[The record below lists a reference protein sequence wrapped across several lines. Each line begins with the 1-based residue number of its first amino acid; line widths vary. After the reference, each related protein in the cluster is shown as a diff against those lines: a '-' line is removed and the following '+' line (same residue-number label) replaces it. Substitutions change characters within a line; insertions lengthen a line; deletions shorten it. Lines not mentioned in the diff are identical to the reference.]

1 MDAEFFFFFLIAEH
15 RKCFLEK
22 ESTPGK
28 NAMTIVEM
36 VTKGLE
42 HYINLVDKAVT
53 GFKRIDFSFERGF
66 IVAKCCQTELHATEK
81 LSMNG

>member
-1 MDAEFFFFFLIAEH
+1 
-15 RKCFLEK
+15 
-22 ESTPGK
+22 
-28 NAMTIVEM
+28 MTIVEM